1 MVKTGKSVSMDAEL
15 WMKVEEMAK
24 EKGCTIS
31 DALEN
36 IVKEYF
42 ELKSRSKEEKK

>member
-1 MVKTGKSVSMDAEL
+1 MVKTGKSISMDTEL
-15 WMKVEEMAK
+15 WLKVEEIAK
-24 EKGCTIS
+24 KEGITIS

-42 ELKSRSKEEKK
+42 KLKEGEK